1 MLYLNSQGNTYSS
14 HVSLEDGGMDNH
26 NNGNTVCNID
36 GGNIGGSPDDLGTY
50 ELMNVGDG

>member
-14 HVSLEDGGMDNH
+14 HVSLEDGAMDNH